1 MPALIG
7 LARAAV
13 IALVQTGI
21 FIAAERII
29 SGLIDRIK
37 QKHKDDYGLNDE
49 DAQSAT
55 ENIFVD
61 LLVYAGI
68 TLALVRTKIPVKV
81 ADRLGLTTKGL
92 TKRKLSP
99 AGEAK
104 LKGSSPKSKK
114 PTPISVSDVED
125 IAPAIA
131 AQRKVSLSS
140 VKTLLNY
147 IFKYAGLATGV
158 GFVAAAFIDFGNWQG
173 AYQGTFQKI
182 LSIFGLNPDTPMPR
196 ANVVSDD
203 IWKRISA
210 TIEQLN
216 PTSVYYPWSGQTKPY
231 SRQALVDLVNE
242 VAAQIIAEG
251 NDATFKNVMAI
262 VLPLIHLKSGASS
275 VAGTAP
281 SSGSGSTPS
290 LSTPAQQTT
299 YTAPKVFTGVVSQ
312 GVLGGGLTFE
322 ERQDDL
328 IESVEE
334 MKQAAANNLAP
345 FLASLAS
352 RVSYEL
358 KVVSSIVTK
367 DGFRQTGQTQQI
379 QTGTYKNGTPKYKTV
394 TNRFA
399 VVDLYIKN
407 DKNSRTKLATINLG
421 PTNSAKLLVGANDL
435 RALEVAL
442 AGSIT
447 TNNIG
452 NVLGIQ
458 TGTEFIQLPQTQTG
472 NTEPT
477 PYVEDDVDTGFR
489 FYTFQVNGE
498 EYIDAIP
505 WLGNI
510 PFSYTPITRNE
521 YVAKQNALLANNPA
535 RWQPY
540 FADIARRNP
549 TLFTTG
555 KSGIVIRDGVP
566 YVVENVSG
574 SGTAPAGASGGFA
587 SPNSGASAA
596 TLSEW
601 YQSQGRSL
609 PPIGERA
616 QDYQRL
622 GLGQA
627 SYYVGSAEQN
637 TKLLNALKA
646 QP

>member
-1 MPALIG
+1 MPALAG
-7 LARAAV
+7 LLRVAV
-13 IALVQTGI
+13 IQIVNLGITVIAQTLI
-21 FIAAERII
+21 LN
-29 SGLIDRIK
+29 LIDKIK
-37 QKHKDDYGLNDE
+37 NKFKSDDGLTDE

-55 ENIFVD
+55 ENIFLD
-61 LLVYAGI
+61 ILTFAGI
-68 TLALVRTKIPVKV
+68 SIAVARSRIPLKV
-81 ADRLGLTTKGL
+81 ADKLRLNAKGFA
-92 TKRKLSP
+92 KRKLSP

-104 LKGSSPKSKK
+104 TK
-114 PTPISVSDVED
+114 T
-125 IAPAIA
+125 
-131 AQRKVSLSS
+131 VSLQTKTSKRLDLAEESELAKATAETQGRS
-140 VKTLLNY
+140 VKTVQTLFNY
-147 IFKYAGLATGV
+147 IKKP
-158 GFVAAAFIDFGNWQG
+158 FVALPLWILAGTQVMDYANWEG
-173 AYQGTFQKI
+173 PYQGTFQKI
-182 LSIFGLNPDTPMPR
+182 MGIFGFKPDTPMPSSR
-196 ANVVSDD
+196 VVSKDV
-203 IWKRISA
+203 WKRISA
-210 TIEQLN
+210 TVEQLN
-216 PTSVYYPWSGQTKPY
+216 PTSIYFPWSGQTKPY
-231 SRQALVDLVNE
+231 SDQGLVDLVDE
-242 VAAQIIAEG
+242 VAAQ
-251 NDATFKNVMAI
+251 MALQGEQPTTEKVLAV

-281 SSGSGSTPS
+281 SSSSGSTPS

-379 QTGTYKNGTPKYKTV
+379 QTGTYKDGTPKYKTV